1 MNPDFDLHQ
10 WLIAALAA
18 FSVGLSKSGFAGIGI
33 LPVILMAEIMPARES
48 TGALLPMLIVG
59 DIFAVLAFKK
69 HAQWNHVI
77 RLLPPAIVG
86 VVLGWAIM
94 GKIPTGHFRILMG
107 LIVLLMVVLE
117 IFRRLRPKLFEQIP
131 HTHAFAWSMGGWAGV
146 TTMLANAAGP
156 VMIMYLLAVDLPKL
170 QFVGT
175 SAWFFLI
182 LNLSKVP
189 FSYHLGLINM
199 DTLTL
204 NLIMV
209 PIVGLGVLGGR
220 LLIGFIPQRLF
231 VTLVLVFAGLAS
243 IRLIWF

>member
-1 MNPDFDLHQ
+1 MNPDLNLHQ
-10 WLIAALAA
+10 WLLAALAA
-18 FSVGLSKSGFAGIGI
+18 LSIGLAKSGFAGIGI
-33 LPVILMAEIMPARES
+33 LAVILMAEIMPARES

-59 DIFAVLAFKK
+59 DIFAVIAFKK
-69 HAQWNHVI
+69 HAQWNHVF
-77 RLLPPAIVG
+77 RLLPPAFAG

-94 GKIPTGHFRILMG
+94 GRIPTGHFRAVMG
-107 LIVLLMVVLE
+107 LIVLIMVVLE
-117 IFRRLRPKLFEQIP
+117 IVRRLRPKMFEKVP
-131 HTHAFAWSMGGWAGV
+131 HTRAFAWSMGGWTGV

-170 QFVGT
+170 QFIGT

-189 FSYHLGLINM
+189 FSYQLGLINM
-199 DTLTL
+199 GTLTL
-204 NLIMV
+204 NLLMI

-231 VTLVLVFAGLAS
+231 VTLVLLFAGLAS

>member
-1 MNPDFDLHQ
+1 MNPDLNLHQ
-10 WLIAALAA
+10 WLLAALAA
-18 FSVGLSKSGFAGIGI
+18 LSIGLAKSGFAGIGI
-33 LPVILMAEIMPARES
+33 LAVILMAEIMPARES

-59 DIFAVLAFKK
+59 DIFAVIAFKK
-69 HAQWNHVI
+69 HAQWNHVF
-77 RLLPPAIVG
+77 RLLPPAFAGVIV
-86 VVLGWAIM
+86 GWAIM
-94 GKIPTGHFRILMG
+94 GKIPTGHFRAVIG

-117 IFRRLRPKLFEQIP
+117 ILRRLNPNMFERVP
-131 HTHAFAWSMGGWAGV
+131 HTHAFAWFMGGWTGV

-189 FSYHLGLINM
+189 FSYQLGLINM
-199 DTLTL
+199 GTLTL
-204 NLIMV
+204 NLLMA

-220 LLIGFIPQRLF
+220 LLIGYIPQRLF
-231 VTLVLVFAGLAS
+231 VTLVLLFAGLAS

>member
-1 MNPDFDLHQ
+1 MNPDLNLHQ

-117 IFRRLRPKLFEQIP
+117 IFRRLRPKMFEHVP